1 VTHQQHRDDARRQGC
16 RRILVPKEGAME
28 RRKVRDEADARRALA
43 AVERAGGQIGVWA
56 RANGIDGRSLRMWK
70 LNLARRS
77 AARPNAA
84 RGPVT
89 LVELVP
95 TALVSTAR
103 YVLRSGGLTF
113 EFGGEAREE
122 TLRRVVAVLRAC

>member
-1 VTHQQHRDDARRQGC
+1 
-16 RRILVPKEGAME
+16 ME

-43 AVERAGGQIGVWA
+43 AVELAGGRIGVWA

-77 AARPNAA
+77 AAQTGSA
-84 RGPVT
+84 RGPVS

-95 TALVSTAR
+95 TAPVAPAR
-103 YVLRSGGLTF
+103 YMLRSGGLAF
-113 EFGGEAREE
+113 EFGDEVREE

>member
-1 VTHQQHRDDARRQGC
+1 
-16 RRILVPKEGAME
+16 ME

-43 AVERAGGQIGVWA
+43 AVERAGGRIGVWA

-77 AARPNAA
+77 AARPSAP
-84 RGPVT
+84 RVPVP

-95 TALVSTAR
+95 TASLPAAR
-103 YVLRSGGLTF
+103 YVLRHGDLTF
-113 EFGGEAREE
+113 EFGDDAREE
-122 TLRRVVAVLRAC
+122 TLHRIVTVLRAC

>member
-1 VTHQQHRDDARRQGC
+1 
-16 RRILVPKEGAME
+16 ME
-28 RRKVRDEADARRALA
+28 RRKVRDEAEARQALA
-43 AVERAGGQIGVWA
+43 AVERAGGRIGVWA

-77 AARPNAA
+77 ASRPSGA

-95 TALVSTAR
+95 TAPVSTAR
-103 YVLRSGGLTF
+103 YVLRSGGLAF
-113 EFGGEAREE
+113 EFGEEAREE
-122 TLRRVVAVLRAC
+122 TLRRVVAVLRTC

>member
-1 VTHQQHRDDARRQGC
+1 
-16 RRILVPKEGAME
+16 ME
-28 RRKVRDEADARRALA
+28 RRKVRDEVDARRALA
-43 AVERAGGQIGVWA
+43 AVERAGVRIGVWA

-77 AARPNAA
+77 ATRAGGI
-84 RGPVT
+84 RGPVS

-95 TALVSTAR
+95 TAPTAR
-103 YVLRSGGLTF
+103 YLLRSGGLSF
-113 EFGGEAREE
+113 EFGDEAREE